1 MFSGG
6 NYYYLIIVLQ
16 AICVIHCLR
25 KGKNSTWI
33 FAIIFL
39 PVIGCIAYIFM
50 EMFSGGEIQQVQSGV
65 GSIINPGGKIKKL
78 ESQLKFSDTF
88 NNRVELADAYL
99 ATGAT
104 DKAIELYES
113 SLTGTFTENEHVI
126 YQLIL
131 AYATK
136 ENYAAVLPLA
146 KKIYSRPQFAKSQ
159 AHIAYA
165 IALEHTGNKA
175 QAEEEYKTMK
185 ARFSYS
191 EARYHYGL
199 FLIRDQRPAEAIQL
213 FTTMAEEETQLSKR
227 ELKDKKQWINL
238 AKDELKKLQ
247 GKA

>member
-50 EMFSGGEIQQVQSGV
+50 EMFSGGEIQQVRGGV
-65 GSIINPGGKIKKL
+65 GNMINPGGKIKKL
-78 ESQLKFSDTF
+78 ESELKFSDTF

-104 DKAIELYES
+104 DKAIALYES
-113 SLTGTFTENEHVI
+113 NLTGTFTENEYVI

-185 ARFSYS
+185 ARFSYF

-199 FLIRDQRPAEAIQL
+199 FLIRDQRPGEAMQL
-213 FTTMAEEETQLSKR
+213 FTTMTEEETQLSKR

-247 GKA
+247 NKV